1 MRGAA
6 EDAIANKISAGKE
19 FIVGLFVMDR
29 VASINGKFGRLV
41 GDEILLM
48 GAQHLAQKLSGAA
61 LYRWSGPA
69 YVAILDISGNASSI
83 ENHVKQAGAMRF
95 EKTIEADKRSVLLL
109 VTSSCQVLRVTSGM
123 SPDSVFRGMDTFLS
137 ANFNEAVE

>member
-1 MRGAA
+1 MRAGA
-6 EDAIANKISAGKE
+6 EDSIANKISSGKE

-29 VASINGKFGRLV
+29 LASINGRFGRLV

-69 YVAILDISGNASSI
+69 FVAILDISGNAAAV
-83 ENHVKQAGAMRF
+83 ENHLKQAGAMRF
-95 EKTIEADKRSVLLL
+95 EKTIEADNRSVLLL
-109 VTSSCQVLRVTSGM
+109 VTSSFQVTRVSHSM
-123 SPDSVFRGMDTFLS
+123 SPDAIFRGMDTFLS
-137 ANFNEAVE
+137 ENFTEAVE